1 MLKLCDVISSQPH
14 GLRFRYLISWG
25 GLNALVWFEGR
36 PRRDGAIL
44 FFTSVWLGGFSSV
57 FGWEVLGTGSF
68 LQWHIPEICGQLGPL
83 ESGG

>member
-1 MLKLCDVISSQPH
+1 
-14 GLRFRYLISWG
+14 
-25 GLNALVWFEGR
+25 
-36 PRRDGAIL
+36 
-44 FFTSVWLGGFSSV
+44 V